1 VTTTTS
7 ATAPDSDVTAAFPR
21 RPRPGIVMGLR
32 GGQIGLLSTAGLL
45 LVLVTFTGA
54 FPSLSRG
61 AVLGIVGV
69 LVLLAVATVQDRP
82 AYAWLAGRVSHAFR
96 ARSGN
101 TTMSRPIRAGTIRA
115 PRLDRGVGLLPGRAT
130 AIQVH
135 DLDGIGYLYHP
146 HVGTLT
152 GIVEVTSP
160 EFLLR
165 DPADRNARV
174 AGWGRV
180 LAAAT
185 RTGAIRQVQLLER
198 SIPDDGSAL
207 AAYTDTH
214 LTTEPRQLELADTYR
229 DLVGHLR
236 GGADRHQSFL
246 AVTIDRAAAATR
258 VKAAG
263 GSITGLIATWRQEYA
278 LLERLLPSAGLDVV
292 DALSPRRIAE
302 VIRTGYDPTTALHL
316 PPGGIDL
323 AVAGPSGGREEWDH
337 LHTDGAFHA
346 VLWVAE
352 WPRAHVAADVLW
364 PIVFP
369 AGVQRTLSL
378 FYKPYTR
385 TESETA
391 IRAKHSEIIQSSW
404 LKDKLGRVETLA
416 DAKELDDVLARE
428 SELLAGHGEVG
439 LLGMVTVS
447 ARSLD
452 DLDAAITTV
461 HAAATQ
467 ASVDLRRVYGQQ
479 LQAFTAAALPLGIPV
494 VTT

>member
-1 VTTTTS
+1 MPSTTVTDTDVTT
-7 ATAPDSDVTAAFPR
+7 AFPR

-32 GGQIGLLSTAGLL
+32 GGQVLLLSCAGLL
-45 LVLVTFTGA
+45 LLLVTFTGA

-61 AVLGIVGV
+61 AVVGIVGV
-69 LVLLAVATVQDRP
+69 LVLMAVATVQDRP
-82 AYAWLAGRVSHAFR
+82 AYLWLAGRVSHVAR
-96 ARSGN
+96 ARRGN
-101 TTMSRPIRAGTIRA
+101 TTMSRPIKAGTIRE
-115 PRLDRGVGLLPGRAT
+115 PKLDRGLGLLPGRA
-130 AIQVH
+130 ASIQVH
-135 DLDGIGYLYHP
+135 ELDGVGYLYHP
-146 HVGTLT
+146 HAGTLT

-165 DPADRNARV
+165 DPVDRNARV

-185 RTGAIRQVQLLER
+185 RTGAVRQVQLLER

-214 LTTEPRQLELADTYR
+214 LTIEPEQLTLADTYR
-229 DLVGHLR
+229 DLTGHLR

-246 AVTIDRAAAATR
+246 ALTIDRAAAASR

-263 GSITGLIATWRQEYA
+263 GSISGLIATWRQEYT
-278 LLERLLPSAGLDVV
+278 LLARLLPAAGLDVI
-292 DALSPRRIAE
+292 DELGPRRIAE
-302 VIRTGYDPTTALHL
+302 VIRTGYDPVAALHL
-316 PPGGIDL
+316 TSDGVDIS
-323 AVAGPSGGREEWDH
+323 AAGPSGGREEWDH
-337 LHTDGAFHA
+337 LRTDGSFHA

-352 WPRAHVAADVLW
+352 WPTSHVPADVLW

-369 AGVQRTLSL
+369 PGVQRTLSL

-385 TESETA
+385 AQSESA

-416 DAKELDDVLARE
+416 DGKELDDVLVRE
-428 SELLAGHGEVG
+428 GELLAGHGEVG

-452 DLDAAITTV
+452 HLDAAITTV

-467 ASVDLRRVYGQQ
+467 AGLDLRRVYGQQ
-479 LQAFTAAALPLGIPV
+479 LQAFPAAALPLGIPV
-494 VTT
+494 VTS

>member
-1 VTTTTS
+1 MPPTTVTD
-7 ATAPDSDVTAAFPR
+7 PDVTAAYPR

-32 GGQIGLLSTAGLL
+32 GGQVALLSTAGLL
-45 LVLVTFTGA
+45 LLLVTFTGA

-61 AVLGIVGV
+61 AVLGISGV

-82 AYAWLAGRVSHAFR
+82 AYRWLAGRISHAAR
-96 ARSGN
+96 AGRGN
-101 TTMSRPIRAGTIRA
+101 TTMARPIKAGTIRE
-115 PRLDRGVGLLPGRAT
+115 PRLDRGLGLLPGRAA
-130 AIQVH
+130 AITVH
-135 DLDGIGYLYHP
+135 ELDGAGYLYHP
-146 HVGTLT
+146 HAGTLT
-152 GIVEVTSP
+152 GIIEVTSP

-174 AGWGRV
+174 NGWGRV

-185 RTGAIRQVQLLER
+185 RTGVVRQVQLLER

-214 LTTEPRQLELADTYR
+214 LTTEPVQLTLADTYR
-229 DLVGHLR
+229 DLTGHLR

-246 AVTIDRAAAATR
+246 AITIDRSAATSR

-263 GSITGLIATWRQEYA
+263 GQITGLIATWRQEYT
-278 LLERLLPSAGLDVV
+278 LLARLLPAAGLDVI
-292 DALSPRRIAE
+292 DELSPRRIAE
-302 VIRTGYDPTTALHL
+302 VIRTGYDPSTALHL
-316 PPGGIDL
+316 CGDGIDP
-323 AVAGPSGGREEWDH
+323 ASAGPSGGREEWDH
-337 LHTDGAFHA
+337 LRTDGSFHA

-352 WPRAHVAADVLW
+352 WPTSHVPADVLW

-369 AGVQRTLSL
+369 PGVQRTLSL

-385 TESETA
+385 TQSESA

-416 DAKELDDVLARE
+416 DGKELDDVLVRE
-428 SELLAGHGEVG
+428 GELLAGHGEVG

-467 ASVDLRRVYGQQ
+467 AGLDLRRVYGQQ

-494 VTT
+494 VT

>member
-1 VTTTTS
+1 MPTTSVTDPDVTT
-7 ATAPDSDVTAAFPR
+7 AFPR
-21 RPRPGIVMGLR
+21 RPRAGIVMGLR
-32 GGQIGLLSTAGLL
+32 GGQILLLSAAGLL
-45 LVLVTFTGA
+45 LLLVTFTGA

-61 AVLGIVGV
+61 AVLGISGI

-82 AYAWLAGRVSHAFR
+82 AYLWLAGRISHAAR
-96 ARSGN
+96 ARRGH
-101 TTMSRPIRAGTIRA
+101 TTMSRPIKAGTIRE
-115 PRLDRGVGLLPGRAT
+115 PLPDRSIGLLPGRAT
-130 AIQVH
+130 SIQVH
-135 DLDGIGYLYHP
+135 ELDGVGYLYHP
-146 HVGTLT
+146 HAGTLT

-165 DPADRNARV
+165 DPVDRNARV
-174 AGWGRV
+174 NGWGRV

-185 RTGAIRQVQLLER
+185 RTGAVRQVQLLER

-214 LTTEPRQLELADTYR
+214 LTADPEQLTLAETYR
-229 DLVGHLR
+229 DLTGHLR

-246 AVTIDRAAAATR
+246 AITIDRAAAASR

-263 GSITGLIATWRQEYA
+263 GSITGLIATWRQEYT
-278 LLERLLPSAGLDVV
+278 LLARLLPAAGLDVI
-292 DALSPRRIAE
+292 DELGPRRIAE
-302 VIRTGYDPTTALHL
+302 VIRTGYDPAAVLHL
-316 PPGGIDL
+316 PAEGINI
-323 AVAGPSGGREEWDH
+323 ASAGPSGGREEWDH
-337 LHTDGAFHA
+337 LRTDGSFHA

-352 WPRAHVAADVLW
+352 WPTSHVPADVLW

-369 AGVQRTLSL
+369 PGVQRTLSL

-385 TESETA
+385 AQSETA

-416 DAKELDDVLARE
+416 DGKELDDVLTRE
-428 SELLAGHGEVG
+428 GELLAGHGEVG

-467 ASVDLRRVYGQQ
+467 AGLDLRRVYGQQ

-494 VTT
+494 VTS